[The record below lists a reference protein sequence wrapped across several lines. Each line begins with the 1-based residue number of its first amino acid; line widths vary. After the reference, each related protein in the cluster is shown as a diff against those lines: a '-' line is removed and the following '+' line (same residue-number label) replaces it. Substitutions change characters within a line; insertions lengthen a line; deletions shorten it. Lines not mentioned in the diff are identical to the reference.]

1 MEHASEEELHGLY
14 LNTRNRVVAHRMIYR
29 GNVNSMPVRPAEVY
43 RTAVVCNLPNLVL
56 AHNHPGG
63 DPCPSPED
71 TAVTRELSEAG
82 RLLGVNLLDHIVI
95 SPGRRFREHERAR
108 ADGGVTGCNRL

>member
-95 SPGRRFREHERAR
+95 SPGRRWVSMKER
-108 ADGGVTGCNRL
+108 GLMGV

>member
-82 RLLGVNLLDHIVI
+82 RLLGV
-95 SPGRRFREHERAR
+95 HERAR